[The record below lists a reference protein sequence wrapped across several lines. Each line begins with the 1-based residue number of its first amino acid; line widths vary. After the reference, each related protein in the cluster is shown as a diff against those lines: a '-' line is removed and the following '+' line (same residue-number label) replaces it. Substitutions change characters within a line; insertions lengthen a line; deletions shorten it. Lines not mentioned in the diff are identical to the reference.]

1 MKIFDATM
9 KYLHPHFSAYHIF
22 RMESKIEGIVSA
34 SNQFILVFTAGKY
47 VIVIHR
53 SNRTLNLEKW
63 ERKVKMK

>member
-1 MKIFDATM
+1 MKIFDALL

-34 SNQFILVFTAGKY
+34 SNKFILVFTAGKH

-53 SNRTLNLEKW
+53 SNRTLNLEKLA
-63 ERKVKMK
+63 RKGKMK